1 MRNFSRYTIAATC
14 ACGFLGIGL
23 FTPEIASATP
33 TDLGGFTLTSGS
45 VSGSSAGTT
54 FGLSGASFNVTDAAN
69 QTNVFQSNST
79 ISSAGNFDLAF
90 NYNISANTAQSNTTG
105 AKTEFSLAGQNGTL
119 NFVINPSTNAITDPP
134 VYNSIP
140 SGGGTGGG
148 SGGGGSTSGLPAGNS
163 GSSGGYYTFTNSY
176 FYMGSVAG
184 INLSYDSSKDILTET
199 ISFTGS
205 SPVVFNYNLDLA
217 AKVGSQMNL
226 DFTAVT
232 GTASQTQTIS
242 GINYTNTSAVPEPTT
257 LGILAVGCLT
267 LLPMRRRWL
276 GIRD

>member
-1 MRNFSRYTIAATC
+1 M
-14 ACGFLGIGL
+14 
-23 FTPEIASATP
+23 
-33 TDLGGFTLTSGS
+33 
-45 VSGSSAGTT
+45 
-54 FGLSGASFNVTDAAN
+54 
-69 QTNVFQSNST
+69 
-79 ISSAGNFDLAF
+79 
-90 NYNISANTAQSNTTG
+90 
-105 AKTEFSLAGQNGTL
+105 
-119 NFVINPSTNAITDPP
+119 INPSTNAITDPP

-232 GTASQTQTIS
+232 GSTSQTQTIS

-257 LGILAVGCLT
+257 LGLLAVGCLA